1 MKNGMHFGVF
11 VLGTGNHTA
20 GWRYPGA
27 DASFEDMSV
36 VQRIANI
43 AERGLFDFLFVGD
56 GLAASLDNHPSYT
69 VRLEPLTM
77 LAAIAV
83 TTQYVGLGATMS
95 TTYSEPFTVAR
106 VFSSLDHISN
116 GRAAWNAVTTASSA
130 SGGNFGRVHPD
141 HEQRYAR
148 AEEFVQV
155 VRGLWDCWD
164 DDAIIADR
172 STGRFIDKTKVRSL
186 EHEGKFFSVKGPLNG
201 GRSPQGQP
209 VIIQAGGSD
218 RGQNLAART
227 ADVVFSVV
235 QDFDEAKVAYAQFK
249 ERVRKF
255 GRSPD
260 EVTVLPG
267 VMPVVGRTDA
277 DALNILNTLQS
288 YVNSTE
294 GLAMLS
300 SRLGQDLSR
309 FDFNAPVPDIP
320 LPSTSHGFARTMLS
334 AARRNNMTLRDL
346 YNLTAAA
353 RGHWVLCG
361 SPVTIAD
368 TLERWFVE
376 GAADGFNIMPA
387 YFPGAFDDFVDLV
400 VPELQRRGLY
410 RKAYSGPTLRDHLG
424 LRRPGI
430 GEYAAL
436 MGAGMDV
443 AHSST

>member
-1 MKNGMHFGVF
+1 MKSGMHFGVF

-27 DASFEDMSV
+27 DASFEDLSV

-209 VIIQAGGSD
+209 IIIQAGGSD

-235 QDFDEAKVAYAQFK
+235 QDFDEAKTAYVQFK

-277 DALNILNTLQS
+277 DALDILNTLQS

-410 RKAYSGPTLRDHLG
+410 RKAYSGRTLRDHLG

-430 GEYAAL
+430 GEYATL
-436 MGAGMDV
+436 MDAGMDV